1 MTEIINGA
9 TEIYGLI
16 GDPVEHSLSP
26 HMMNAAFSFCKL
38 DARYMALRVKMED
51 VSLAISGIRSLN
63 FAGVNVTLPHKSTV
77 IPYLDE
83 VTPFAK
89 KIGAVNTIS
98 NVSGYLKGTNTDF
111 LGFLRSLKT
120 LNFSPKNKV
129 IGILGAGGS
138 ARALIVGLA
147 DAGAYRL
154 IIYNRTAERAE
165 KLVAEFSQYFQE
177 TKFEAVTLQTIQETN
192 LDLLVNTTT
201 VGMFS
206 SELPVDLNLCS
217 KINFLVDLI
226 YSPRQTSLLKQAQ
239 KMGITSLNGIGMLLY
254 QGCESFTF
262 WTGKDA
268 PEEVMRNR
276 LLGLID

>member
-83 VTPFAK
+83 VTPLAK

-98 NVSGYLKGTNTDF
+98 NVRGWF
-111 LGFLRSLKT
+111 
-120 LNFSPKNKV
+120 
-129 IGILGAGGS
+129 
-138 ARALIVGLA
+138 
-147 DAGAYRL
+147 
-154 IIYNRTAERAE
+154 
-165 KLVAEFSQYFQE
+165 
-177 TKFEAVTLQTIQETN
+177 
-192 LDLLVNTTT
+192 
-201 VGMFS
+201 
-206 SELPVDLNLCS
+206 
-217 KINFLVDLI
+217 
-226 YSPRQTSLLKQAQ
+226 
-239 KMGITSLNGIGMLLY
+239 
-254 QGCESFTF
+254 
-262 WTGKDA
+262 
-268 PEEVMRNR
+268 
-276 LLGLID
+276 